1 MDDAQDFTVAETV
14 SETAE
19 EVFQRL
25 ARLAPV
31 DYDRVRQSQAE
42 ALGCRVTT
50 LDSQVKAA
58 RGEADGATGRG
69 VTLPTPDPWPGP
81 VVLSDV
87 LAEVVAAIRR
97 HVILPR
103 KPPTQLPFGWS
114 ILGHLSASTIR
125 PGSPLPAHPASVENP
140 SSWRCCA
147 SYAVAH

>member
-69 VTLPTPDPWPGP
+69 VTLP
-81 VVLSDV
+81 
-87 LAEVVAAIRR
+87 R
-97 HVILPR
+97 
-103 KPPTQLPFGWS
+103 PTHGRGRW
-114 ILGHLSASTIR
+114 
-125 PGSPLPAHPASVENP
+125 
-140 SSWRCCA
+140 
-147 SYAVAH
+147 Y